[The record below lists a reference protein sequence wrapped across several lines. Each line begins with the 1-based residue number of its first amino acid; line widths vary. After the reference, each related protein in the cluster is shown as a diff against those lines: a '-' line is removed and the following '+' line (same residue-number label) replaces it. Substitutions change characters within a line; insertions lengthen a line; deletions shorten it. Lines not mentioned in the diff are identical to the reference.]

1 MCCERFAVNCD
12 IGSRANG
19 TWSDPSVRA
28 HGLSE
33 KAHPHNGKECQGP
46 KRETRKQRDLAKLMM
61 TASVYAM
68 TRFNTSTVMR

>member
-1 MCCERFAVNCD
+1 M
-12 IGSRANG
+12 
-19 TWSDPSVRA
+19 RA